1 LRTGWLAFDCLGPV
15 LVLIIK
21 VGFWKSLF
29 TGDILWS
36 GRSPMDVSKDNV
48 AKTLIEALK
57 DIGIEYV
64 FGVPSG
70 NWVDYLEALRTTE
83 GIEFV
88 LVSNESSGGFM
99 ADVHWRLTGNLAA
112 CFGTFGPGACN
123 LSTGVCGGYLDRS
136 PMIVLADE
144 MSDEML
150 SRTVQMNM
158 DHQTFF
164 KPITKWQTR
173 LHPAKVKSTVYKAYE
188 IACSEVPGPVYI
200 GLPAGMGSQE
210 AGSEDRE
217 LPEPASLRSP
227 DDSSLEKMLSMFI
240 LSRKPVMAL
249 GITSLRAGVRDLVLQ
264 IADRF
269 KVPVI
274 LTPMAKGMIPENHP
288 AYAGVFAHALANQ
301 VAATHSQ
308 TDLVLGIG
316 YDPVE
321 INYEDWMPAVP
332 LIHIDTVPADI
343 DKCKFPEVLDVV
355 GNIKTALEKLLANNI
370 GEKDWDM
377 DALKQRRDNMFAEL
391 AGSEG
396 GLNACAVLSV
406 LREALPQ
413 ESILT
418 CDVGAHLHLIG
429 QAWKTYSPERQLM
442 TNGCSSMGFGI
453 PAAIAA
459 KLSKPQSTVACVTG
473 DGGFLMMV
481 GELAT
486 AMRLGTKVIFVL
498 MSDSHLSLIT
508 IKQEK
513 KQHPGYGTG
522 LFSDKYCSA
531 NSFFGVPVLTASTI
545 NEYRDALARASNANG
560 PVVIEAFVNKDDY
573 KSLILKGTT

>member
-1 LRTGWLAFDCLGPV
+1 MNTKNTVAGS
-15 LVLIIK
+15 LIK
-21 VGFWKSLF
+21 
-29 TGDILWS
+29 
-36 GRSPMDVSKDNV
+36 
-48 AKTLIEALK
+48 ALK
-57 DIGIEYV
+57 DVGVKYV

-70 NWVDYLEALRTTE
+70 NWIDYLEALRTAE

-88 LVSNESSGGFM
+88 LVSNEASGGFM

-144 MSDEML
+144 MPDEML
-150 SRTVQMNM
+150 SRTAQMNM
-158 DHQTFF
+158 DHQAFF

-173 LHPAKVKSTVYKAYE
+173 LHPDKVKSTVYEAYE

-200 GLPAGMGSQE
+200 GLPAGMGSE
-210 AGSEDRE
+210 IARNEEVER
-217 LPEPASLRSP
+217 PEPAPVCSP
-227 DDSSLEKMLSMFI
+227 DDSSLEKMASMFI
-240 LSRKPVMAL
+240 HSRKPVLAL
-249 GITSLRAGVRDLVLQ
+249 GITSLRAGVRDLVFQ

-269 KVPVI
+269 QVPVI
-274 LTPMAKGMIPENHP
+274 LTPMAKGMIPESHP
-288 AYAGVFAHALANQ
+288 AYAGVLAHALANQ
-301 VAATHSQ
+301 VGATHSQ
-308 TDLVLGIG
+308 ADLVLGIG

-321 INYEDWMPAVP
+321 INYEDWMPAVQ

-343 DKCKFPEVLDVV
+343 DRKRYPEVLDVV
-355 GNIKTALEKLLANNI
+355 GNIKTALEKLLANNT
-370 GEKDWDM
+370 GKKDWDM
-377 DALKQRRDNMFAEL
+377 DALKQRRDHMFAEL
-391 AGSEG
+391 ACFKGE
-396 GLNACAVLSV
+396 LNARAVLSV

-442 TNGCSSMGFGI
+442 TNGCSSMGFGL

-459 KLSKPQSTVACVTG
+459 KLSMPQSTVACVTG

-513 KQHPGYGTG
+513 KHHPGYGTS

-531 NSFFGVPVLTASTI
+531 NSFFGVPVLAASTI
-545 NEYRDALARASNANG
+545 NEYKDALARASNADG
-560 PVVIEAFVNKDDY
+560 PVVIEAFVKKEDY
-573 KSLILKGTT
+573 MNFILKGST